1 MDSLS
6 TDVTLLTIG
15 GEDKAMCRSGDVQV
29 ATPSGGQAWH
39 GPLSWSLAQALL
51 NTPPNSNWISILG
64 EMERLIR
71 AQGWTQPLLF
81 CGQPTR
87 PFNLTG

>member
-6 TDVTLLTIG
+6 TEVTLLTIG
-15 GEDKAMCRSGDVQV
+15 GEDRATCRSGDVQV
-29 ATPSGGQAWH
+29 ARPGGGHAWH
-39 GPLSWSLAQALL
+39 GPLSWLLAQALL
-51 NTPPNSNWISILG
+51 NTPPASNWICILG
-64 EMERLIR
+64 EMERLTQ

-87 PFNLTG
+87 SFGLRG